1 MGYIMD
7 LRKELGHRPII
18 LTGAGAYL
26 VNEKNEILLGK
37 RADDKLWDHPG
48 GSLELGE
55 SFEEACRREVF
66 EETGLTCGKL
76 EFLTDFSGKD
86 THHIYPNGD
95 ECYIAGII
103 YICFD
108 YSGEM
113 KPQEEEVIEQRFF
126 ALDDLPE
133 DIEVRQL
140 PVIEKVRQ
148 YLKDL
153 GRL

>member
-1 MGYIMD
+1 MFFCTATALLPQVNGEA
-7 LRKELGHRPII
+7 KEEKY
-18 LTGAGAYL
+18 TFC
-26 VNEKNEILLGK
+26 VNSRI
-37 RADDKLWDHPG
+37 
-48 GSLELGE
+48 GE

-148 YLKDL
+148 YLKDM